1 MAVLGLRRGMWEECS
16 FQIRFKILTNKQDQT
31 LPKFDCCWNAMLC
44 HFYSVNK
51 IDLISESESR
61 SVHGILQARTLE
73 WVTVPFSRGSS
84 QPRDWTLIS
93 CIVGRFFTSWATS
106 EALIWLSSLLFYNN
120 SPFLK
125 KILLFL
131 FFLTEL
137 HSMWDISSLTNSC
150 PLPWK
155 CGVLTTGPPG
165 KSL

>member
-1 MAVLGLRRGMWEECS
+1 MLGLRRGMWEECS

-125 KILLFL
+125 KILLFIFI
-131 FFLTEL
+131 FFWLSCTVCG
-137 HSMWDISSLTNSC
+137 ISV
-150 PLPWK
+150 PWPTHAL
-155 CGVLTTGPPG
+155 CHG
-165 KSL
+165 SAES